1 MNLIEDLRWR
11 GLVAQSTDEAALL
24 ESLKKP
30 ITLYIGFD
38 PTAPSLHVGNLVVLL
53 VLRRFQL
60 AGHNPIALVGGATGL
75 VGDPSGRNDERTL
88 NSSEVVEE
96 WVSRIRKQVSA
107 FLDFDAKT
115 NPALVV
121 NNLDWTSPLSAIEFL
136 RDIGKHFSVNQ
147 MLAKDSVSS
156 RLEAGGISY
165 TEFSYQVLQAYD
177 YLELFRRNN
186 CTLQLGGS
194 DQWGNIVAG
203 LDLIRRVEQGS
214 AHALTVPLLA
224 KADGTKF
231 GKTAGGSVWLDP
243 EMTSPYA
250 FFQFWLNTEDKDVIN
265 FLKVFSF
272 LSHEDIE
279 ALDIAHTANPGLRE
293 AHRALARELTTLVH
307 GADTTSRVE
316 AAARALFGQGELSE
330 LDEKTLAG
338 ALAELPRT
346 VISKDAQI
354 PTWVDLLASTGV
366 VDSKSAARRIVK
378 EGGAYLN
385 NVKICATLFYDA
397 ARGIVKEGGAY
408 LNNVKISGEDFAPQ
422 KSDFLCGKYAILRK
436 GKRDLACVELV

>member
-1 MNLIEDLRWR
+1 MNLIDDLRWR
-11 GLVAQSTDEAALL
+11 GLVAQSTDEKALA
-24 ESLKKP
+24 ESLKSP
-30 ITLYIGFD
+30 ITLYVGFD

-60 AGHNPIALVGGATGL
+60 AGHNPLALVGGATGL
-75 VGDPSGRNDERTL
+75 VGDPSGKNEERTL
-88 NSSEVVEE
+88 NSSDIVAE
-96 WVSRIRKQVSA
+96 WVERIRKQVSA
-107 FLDFDAKT
+107 FLDFDNAK
-115 NPALVV
+115 NPARVV
-121 NNLDWTSPLSAIEFL
+121 NNLDWTQSMSAIEFL

-147 MLAKDSVSS
+147 MLARDSVAS

-165 TEFSYQVLQAYD
+165 TEFSYQVLQSFD
-177 YLELFRRNN
+177 YLELYKRYN

-214 AHALTVPLLA
+214 AHALTVPLLT

-250 FFQFWLNTEDKDVIN
+250 FFQYWLNTDDKDVIN

-272 LSHEDIE
+272 KSQEE
-279 ALDIAHTANPGLRE
+279 IATLEINHNENPGLRE
-293 AHRALARELTTLVH
+293 AHRELARELTSLVH
-307 GADTTSRVE
+307 SKDVADRVE
-316 AAARALFGQGELSE
+316 SAAKALFGQGDLTE
-330 LDEKTLAG
+330 LDLPTLSS
-338 ALAELPRT
+338 ALSELPRT
-346 VISKDAQI
+346 TVSSGQEI
-354 PTWVDLLASTGV
+354 PTWVDLIAATGV

-385 NVKICATLFYDA
+385 N
-397 ARGIVKEGGAY
+397 E
-408 LNNVKISGEDFAPQ
+408 KISGEDFRPS
-422 KSDFLCGKYAILRK
+422 KTDFLCGKYAILRK
-436 GKRDLACVELV
+436 GKRDLAAVELI

>member
-1 MNLIEDLRWR
+1 MNLIDDLRWR
-11 GLVAQSTDEAALL
+11 GLLAQSTDEKALA
-24 ESLKKP
+24 ESLKSP
-30 ITLYIGFD
+30 ITLYVGFD

-60 AGHNPIALVGGATGL
+60 AGHNPLALVGGATGL
-75 VGDPSGRNDERTL
+75 VGDPSGKNEERTL
-88 NSSEVVEE
+88 NSSDVVAE
-96 WVSRIRKQVSA
+96 WVERIRKQVSA
-107 FLDFDAKT
+107 FLDFDNAK
-115 NPALVV
+115 NPARVV
-121 NNLDWTSPLSAIEFL
+121 NNLDWTQSMSAIEFL

-147 MLAKDSVSS
+147 MLARDSVAS

-165 TEFSYQVLQAYD
+165 TEFSYQVLQSFD
-177 YLELFRRNN
+177 YLELYKRYN

-214 AHALTVPLLA
+214 AHALTVPLLT

-250 FFQFWLNTEDKDVIN
+250 FFQYWLNTDDKDVIN

-272 LSHEDIE
+272 KSQEE
-279 ALDIAHTANPGLRE
+279 IATLEINHNENPGLRE
-293 AHRALARELTTLVH
+293 AHRELARELTSLVH
-307 GADTTSRVE
+307 SKDVADRVE
-316 AAARALFGQGELSE
+316 SAAKALFGQGDLTE
-330 LDEKTLAG
+330 LDLPTLSS
-338 ALAELPRT
+338 ALSELPRT
-346 VISKDAQI
+346 TVSSGQEI
-354 PTWVDLLASTGV
+354 PTWVDLIAATGV

-385 NVKICATLFYDA
+385 N
-397 ARGIVKEGGAY
+397 E
-408 LNNVKISGEDFAPQ
+408 KISGEDFRPS
-422 KSDFLCGKYAILRK
+422 KTDFLCGKYAILRK
-436 GKRDLACVELV
+436 GKRDLAAVELI

>member
-11 GLVAQSTDEAALL
+11 GLLAQTTDEKALL
-24 ESLKKP
+24 EALKKP
-30 ITLYIGFD
+30 TTLYVGFD
-38 PTAPSLHVGNLVVLL
+38 PTAPSLHAGNLVVLL

-75 VGDPSGRNDERTL
+75 VGDPSGKNEERTL
-88 NSSEVVEE
+88 NSTEIVEG
-96 WVSRIRKQVSA
+96 WVNRIRKQVSA
-107 FLDFDAKT
+107 FLDFDAPK
-115 NPALVV
+115 NPAAVV

-147 MLAKDSVSS
+147 MLSKDSVSA
-156 RLEAGGISY
+156 RLEGGGISY
-165 TEFSYQVLQAYD
+165 TEFSYQVLQSYD
-177 YLELFRRNN
+177 FLELYRRNN
-186 CTLQLGGS
+186 CTLQVGGS

-214 AHALTVPLLA
+214 GHALTVPLLM

-250 FFQFWLNTEDKDVIN
+250 FFQFWLNSDDKDVIN

-272 LSHEDIE
+272 KSHAE
-279 ALDIAHTANPGLRE
+279 IAELEKSHNENPGLRE
-293 AHRALARELTTLVH
+293 AHRALARELTSLVH
-307 GADTTSRVE
+307 AEETTQRVE

-330 LDEKTLAG
+330 LDEATLAS

-346 VISKDAQI
+346 TVSSNEEI
-354 PTWVDLLASTGV
+354 PTWVDLLAATGV

-385 NVKICATLFYDA
+385 NVKI
-397 ARGIVKEGGAY
+397 
-408 LNNVKISGEDFAPQ
+408 SGEDFRPS
-422 KSDFLCGKYAILRK
+422 KSDFLCGKYAVLRK
-436 GKRDLACVELV
+436 GKRDLAAVELS

>member
-88 NSSEVVEE
+88 NSSEVVED
-96 WVSRIRKQVSA
+96 WVSRIRNQVAA
-107 FLDFDAKT
+107 FLDFDAEN

-165 TEFSYQVLQAYD
+165 TEFSYQVLQSYD

-250 FFQFWLNTEDKDVIN
+250 FFQFWLNTEDKDVVN

-272 LSHEDIE
+272 LSHAEID
-279 ALDIAHTANPGLRE
+279 ALEVGHTANPGLRE

-307 GADTTSRVE
+307 GANTTSRVE

-354 PTWVDLLASTGV
+354 PTWVDLLAATGV

-385 NVKICATLFYDA
+385 NVKI
-397 ARGIVKEGGAY
+397 
-408 LNNVKISGEDFAPQ
+408 SGEDFALQ

-436 GKRDLACVELV
+436 GKRDLACVELA

>member
-11 GLVAQSTDEAALL
+11 GLLAQSTDEAALL
-24 ESLKKP
+24 EALKKP
-30 ITLYIGFD
+30 TTLYVGFD
-38 PTAPSLHVGNLVVLL
+38 PTAPSLHAGNLVVLL

-75 VGDPSGRNDERTL
+75 VGDPSGKNEERTL
-88 NSSEVVEE
+88 NSTEIVEG
-96 WVSRIRKQVSA
+96 WVNRIRKQVSA
-107 FLDFDAKT
+107 FLDFDAPK
-115 NPALVV
+115 NPAQVV

-147 MLAKDSVSS
+147 MLSKDSVSA
-156 RLEAGGISY
+156 RLEGGGISY
-165 TEFSYQVLQAYD
+165 TEFSYQVLQSYD
-177 YLELFRRNN
+177 FLELYRRNN
-186 CTLQLGGS
+186 CTLQVGGS

-214 AHALTVPLLA
+214 GHALTVPLLM

-250 FFQFWLNTEDKDVIN
+250 FFQFWLNSDDKDVIN

-272 LSHEDIE
+272 KSQEEIIELEKSHHE
-279 ALDIAHTANPGLRE
+279 NPGLRE
-293 AHRALARELTTLVH
+293 AHRALARELTSLVH
-307 GADTTSRVE
+307 SEETTQRVE

-330 LDEKTLAG
+330 LDEATLAS

-346 VISKDAQI
+346 TISASKEI
-354 PTWVDLLASTGV
+354 PTWVDLLAATGV

-385 NVKICATLFYDA
+385 NL
-397 ARGIVKEGGAY
+397 
-408 LNNVKISGEDFAPQ
+408 KISGEDFRPS
-422 KSDFLCGKYAILRK
+422 KSDFLCGKYAVLRK
-436 GKRDLACVELV
+436 GKRDLAAVELS

>member
-1 MNLIEDLRWR
+1 MNLLEDLRWR
-11 GLVAQSTDEAALL
+11 GLLAQSTDEAVLL

-30 ITLYIGFD
+30 ITLYVGFD

-60 AGHNPIALVGGATGL
+60 AGHTPIALVGGATGL
-75 VGDPSGRNDERTL
+75 VGDPSGKNEERTL
-88 NSSEVVEE
+88 NSTEIVEG
-96 WVSRIRKQVSA
+96 WVNRIRTQVSA
-107 FLDFDAKT
+107 FLDFSEAK
-115 NPALVV
+115 NKAIVV

-147 MLAKDSVSS
+147 MLSKDSVSA

-165 TEFSYQVLQAYD
+165 TEFSYQVLQSYD
-177 YLELFRRNN
+177 FLELYRRNN

-214 AHALTVPLLA
+214 GHALTVPLLT

-243 EMTSPYA
+243 AMTSPYA
-250 FFQFWLNTEDKDVIN
+250 FFQYWLNTDDKDVIN

-272 LSHEDIE
+272 KSHEEIT
-279 ALDIAHTANPGLRE
+279 ALENAHKENPGSRE
-293 AHRALARELTTLVH
+293 AHRALARELTALVH
-307 GADTTSRVE
+307 SQATTDRVE
-316 AAARALFGQGELSE
+316 AAAKALFGQGDLTE
-330 LDEKTLAG
+330 LDEETLAG

-346 VISKDAQI
+346 TVSKNDAI
-354 PTWVDLLASTGV
+354 PTWVDLLAATGV

-385 NVKICATLFYDA
+385 N
-397 ARGIVKEGGAY
+397 E
-408 LNNVKISGEDFAPQ
+408 KISGEDFAPQ
-422 KSDFLCGKYAILRK
+422 KSDFLCGKYAVLRK
-436 GKRDLACVELV
+436 GKRDLAAVELI

>member
-1 MNLIEDLRWR
+1 MNLLEDLRWR
-11 GLVAQSTDEAALL
+11 GLLAQSTDEAALL
-24 ESLKKP
+24 ESMKKP
-30 ITLYIGFD
+30 ITLYVGFD

-60 AGHNPIALVGGATGL
+60 AGHTPIALVGGATGL
-75 VGDPSGRNDERTL
+75 VGDPSGKNEERTL
-88 NSSEVVEE
+88 NSTEIVEG
-96 WVSRIRKQVSA
+96 WVSRIRTQVSA
-107 FLDFDAKT
+107 FLDFNEAK
-115 NPALVV
+115 NKAIVV

-147 MLAKDSVSS
+147 MLSKDSVSA

-165 TEFSYQVLQAYD
+165 TEFSYQVLQSYD
-177 YLELFRRNN
+177 FLELFRRNN

-203 LDLIRRVEQGS
+203 LDLIRRVEQASG
-214 AHALTVPLLA
+214 HALTVPLLT

-243 EMTSPYA
+243 AMTSPYA
-250 FFQFWLNTEDKDVIN
+250 FFQYWLNTDDKDVIN

-272 LSHEDIE
+272 KSHAEIT
-279 ALDIAHTANPGLRE
+279 ALENAHKENPGLRE
-293 AHRALARELTTLVH
+293 AHRALARELTALVH
-307 GADTTSRVE
+307 SQATTDRVE
-316 AAARALFGQGELSE
+316 AAAKALFGQGDLTE
-330 LDEKTLAG
+330 LDEETLAG

-346 VISKDAQI
+346 TVSKNEAI
-354 PTWVDLLASTGV
+354 PTWVDLLAATGV

-385 NVKICATLFYDA
+385 N
-397 ARGIVKEGGAY
+397 E
-408 LNNVKISGEDFAPQ
+408 KISGEDFAPQ
-422 KSDFLCGKYAILRK
+422 KSDFLCGKYAVLRK
-436 GKRDLACVELV
+436 GKRDLAAVELV

>member
-1 MNLIEDLRWR
+1 MNLLEDLRWR
-11 GLVAQSTDEAALL
+11 GLLAQSTDEAALL

-30 ITLYIGFD
+30 ITLYVGFD

-60 AGHNPIALVGGATGL
+60 AGHTPIALVGGATGL
-75 VGDPSGRNDERTL
+75 VGDPSGKNEERTL
-88 NSSEVVEE
+88 NSTEIVEG
-96 WVSRIRKQVSA
+96 WVSRIRTQVSA
-107 FLDFDAKT
+107 FLDFNEAK
-115 NPALVV
+115 NKAIVV
-121 NNLDWTSPLSAIEFL
+121 NNLDWTSPLSAIQFL

-147 MLAKDSVSS
+147 MLSKDSVSA

-165 TEFSYQVLQAYD
+165 TEFSYQVLQSYD
-177 YLELFRRNN
+177 FLELFRRNN

-214 AHALTVPLLA
+214 GHALTVPLLT

-243 EMTSPYA
+243 AMTSPYA
-250 FFQFWLNTEDKDVIN
+250 FFQYWLNTDDKDVIN

-272 LSHEDIE
+272 KSHDEIT
-279 ALDIAHTANPGLRE
+279 ALENAHKENPGLRQ
-293 AHRALARELTTLVH
+293 AHRALARELTALVH
-307 GADTTSRVE
+307 SQVTTDRVE
-316 AAARALFGQGELSE
+316 AAAKALFGQGDLTE
-330 LDEKTLAG
+330 LDEETLAG

-346 VISKDAQI
+346 TVSKNVPI
-354 PTWVDLLASTGV
+354 PTWVDLLAATGV

-385 NVKICATLFYDA
+385 N
-397 ARGIVKEGGAY
+397 E
-408 LNNVKISGEDFAPQ
+408 KISGEDFAPA
-422 KSDFLCGKYAILRK
+422 KSDFLCGKYAVLRK
-436 GKRDLACVELV
+436 GKRDLAAVELI

>member
-11 GLVAQSTDEAALL
+11 GLLAQTTDEAALL
-24 ESLKKP
+24 EALKKP
-30 ITLYIGFD
+30 TTLYVGFD
-38 PTAPSLHVGNLVVLL
+38 PTAPSLHAGNLVVLL

-75 VGDPSGRNDERTL
+75 VGDPSGKSEERTL
-88 NSSEVVEE
+88 NSTEIVEG

-107 FLDFDAKT
+107 FLDFDAPK
-115 NPALVV
+115 NPATVV

-147 MLAKDSVSS
+147 MLSKDSVSV
-156 RLEAGGISY
+156 RLEGGGISY
-165 TEFSYQVLQAYD
+165 TEFSYQVLQSYD
-177 YLELFRRNN
+177 FLELYRRNN
-186 CTLQLGGS
+186 CTLQVGGS

-214 AHALTVPLLA
+214 GHALTVPLLM

-250 FFQFWLNTEDKDVIN
+250 FFQFWLNSDDKDVVN

-272 LSHEDIE
+272 KSHEEITE
-279 ALDIAHTANPGLRE
+279 LEKSHNENPGLRE
-293 AHRALARELTTLVH
+293 AHRALARELTSLVH
-307 GADTTSRVE
+307 SEETTQRVE

-330 LDEKTLAG
+330 LDESTLAS

-346 VISKDAQI
+346 SVSSTEEI
-354 PTWVDLLASTGV
+354 PTWVDLLAATGV

-385 NVKICATLFYDA
+385 NVKI
-397 ARGIVKEGGAY
+397 
-408 LNNVKISGEDFAPQ
+408 SGEDFRPS
-422 KSDFLCGKYAILRK
+422 KSDFLCGKYAVLRK
-436 GKRDLACVELV
+436 GKRDLAAVELT